1 MIDDILVESDPVE
14 LKRKTADAMRELVDV
29 EIGGV
34 TLAGGYRVYA
44 LKDKVMGFEPHPS
57 STNQRWR
64 TVYVRN

>member
-1 MIDDILVESDPVE
+1 MIDGILTETDPTE
-14 LKRKTADAMRELVDV
+14 LRRKSAEAMHELIDN

-44 LKDKVMGFEPHPS
+44 MKNKVHGFEPHPS

-64 TVYVRN
+64 TVFMRN